1 MRDHPTDPVAA
12 GPTEGTDPADSPVAP
27 TGAEMAAPAPP
38 EAEADPS
45 DRPVATPDEPPT
57 PHATGPRPAVAAF
70 LSLILPGLG
79 QAAAG
84 RRRRALLVAIP
95 ALAVPVVLVAIAAEG
110 SVKAIETLLS
120 PTSITIAL
128 AANVVLGLY
137 HAWAV
142 IDADRVARSTRG
154 GTPTRRA
161 QLIVVVLATLTLV
174 GHGALEV
181 VGVQAQDTLSAVFL
195 PGGGDGQWGIPQPSF
210 ETPAPTLQPTPG
222 PTPSPGATLAPTPS
236 PMPTS
241 TPGPAW
247 AADGR
252 LNILLIGGD
261 AGPGRWSLRTDT
273 MEVLSVDV
281 ATGRAA
287 LFGLPRNLID
297 VPLPPE
303 SAKAFPG
310 GRYPGLL
317 NSLYVYANQ
326 HPSQFPGGDARGFRA
341 VSGAIQQLIGVP
353 LDGAVVV
360 NLNGFV
366 RLVDAIGGLW
376 VNVTQTIVDS
386 HYPLENGSGDIY
398 LVIKAGCHHFTGH
411 LALAY
416 ARSRHMDSDYGRM
429 ARQQTVL
436 VDLAQQIS
444 PIAML
449 PRIPDLLSI
458 AKTDLWTTFS
468 VTDAAPIADL
478 LATVDVG
485 AIKSTVFSPPGTPET
500 LTSTAIAKIQ
510 AAVRGAFL
518 APPAPSP
525 TPGGWVPWPTPVQT
539 PTPVPTSANTST
551 SASRCG

>member
-1 MRDHPTDPVAA
+1 MRDPPTDPVPA
-12 GPTEGTDPADSPVAP
+12 GGTEATTQADGS
-27 TGAEMAAPAPP
+27 AAPPG
-38 EAEADPS
+38 ADPS
-45 DRPVATPDEPPT
+45 EPSSPDADADASDMRAVPT
-57 PHATGPRPAVAAF
+57 PATGPRPAFAAF

-84 RRRRALLVAIP
+84 RPRRALVVVIP
-95 ALAVPVVLVAIAAEG
+95 ALAVPIALLVIAAGG

-120 PTSITIAL
+120 PTSIAIAL
-128 AANVVLGLY
+128 AVNVGLGFY

-142 IDADRVARSTRG
+142 IDADRVARSRRG
-154 GTPTRRA
+154 GTATRRA
-161 QLIVVVLATLTLV
+161 RFVVIGLATITLV

-195 PGGGDGQWGIPQPSF
+195 PGGGDGQWSIPAPSF
-210 ETPAPTLQPTPG
+210 ETPAPTAEPSLPTPG
-222 PTPSPGATLAPTPS
+222 ATVEPSPSPSPSPTP
-236 PMPTS
+236 

-273 MEVLSVDV
+273 MEVLSVDI

-317 NSLYVYANQ
+317 NSLYVFANE
-326 HPSQFPGGDARGFRA
+326 HPSMFPGGDARGFRA

-376 VNVTQTIVDS
+376 VQVTQTIVDS

-468 VTDAAPIADL
+468 VADAAPIADL

-485 AIKSTVFSPPGTPET
+485 SIKSTVFSPPGIPEA
-500 LTSTAIAKIQ
+500 LTTAAIAKIQ
-510 AAVRGAFL
+510 AAVRGAFP
-518 APPAPSP
+518 APVAPSP
-525 TPGGWVPWPTPVQT
+525 EPTQSGWVPWPPPVQT
-539 PTPVPTSANTST
+539 ATPVPTSANTST